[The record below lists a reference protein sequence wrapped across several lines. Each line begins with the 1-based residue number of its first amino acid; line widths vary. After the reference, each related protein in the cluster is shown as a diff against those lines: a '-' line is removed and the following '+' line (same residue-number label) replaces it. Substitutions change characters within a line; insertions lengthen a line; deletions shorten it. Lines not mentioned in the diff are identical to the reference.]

1 MKTWYTYIIN
11 RLKELFTRR
20 NKAMEYTITKDN
32 FEEKVLNNKKTV
44 LIDFWA
50 SWCGPCKMLSPIVS
64 EIAEENSDIDVG
76 KINVDEE
83 AELSLEFSIMSIPTL
98 IVFKDGKA
106 VKKSIGLVSKQ
117 EILELIK

>member
-1 MKTWYTYIIN
+1 
-11 RLKELFTRR
+11 
-20 NKAMEYTITKDN
+20 
-32 FEEKVLNNKKTV
+32 
-44 LIDFWA
+44 
-50 SWCGPCKMLSPIVS
+50 MLSPIVS

>member
-20 NKAMEYTITKDN
+20 KKEMEYTITKDN

-64 EIAEENSDIDVG
+64 EVAEENSDIDVG

-83 AELSLEFSIMSIPTL
+83 AELSLEFNIMSIPTL

>member
-20 NKAMEYTITKDN
+20 KKAMEYTITKDN

>member
-20 NKAMEYTITKDN
+20 KKAMEYTITKDN

-64 EIAEENSDIDVG
+64 EIAEENCDIDVG

>member
-1 MKTWYTYIIN
+1 
-11 RLKELFTRR
+11 
-20 NKAMEYTITKDN
+20 MEYTITKDN

>member
-20 NKAMEYTITKDN
+20 KKAMEYTITKDN

-83 AELSLEFSIMSIPTL
+83 AELSLEFSIISIPTL

>member
-20 NKAMEYTITKDN
+20 KKAMEYTITKDN
-32 FEEKVLNNKKTV
+32 FEEKVLNNKKAV

>member
-1 MKTWYTYIIN
+1 
-11 RLKELFTRR
+11 
-20 NKAMEYTITKDN
+20 MEYTITKDN

-64 EIAEENSDIDVG
+64 EIANENSDIDVG

-98 IVFKDGKA
+98 IVFRDGKA
-106 VKKSIGLVSKQ
+106 VKKSIGLVSKE
-117 EILELIK
+117 EISELIK

>member
-20 NKAMEYTITKDN
+20 KKEMEYTITKDN

-50 SWCGPCKMLSPIVS
+50 SWCGPCKMLSHIVS
-64 EIAEENSDIDVG
+64 EVAEENSDIDVG

-106 VKKSIGLVSKQ
+106 VKKSIGLVSKE

>member
-20 NKAMEYTITKDN
+20 KKEMEYTITKDN

-64 EIAEENSDIDVG
+64 EVAEENSDIDVG

-106 VKKSIGLVSKQ
+106 VKKSIGLVSKE
-117 EILELIK
+117 EISELIK

>member
-1 MKTWYTYIIN
+1 MKKWYTYIIN
-11 RLKELFTRR
+11 RLKVLFTRR
-20 NKAMEYTITKDN
+20 KKAMEYTITKDN

-64 EIAEENSDIDVG
+64 EIANENSDIDVG

-98 IVFKDGKA
+98 IVFRDGKA
-106 VKKSIGLVSKQ
+106 VKKSIGLVSKE
-117 EILELIK
+117 EISELIK

>member
-20 NKAMEYTITKDN
+20 KKAMEYTITKDN

-64 EIAEENSDIDVG
+64 EVAEENSDIDVG

-106 VKKSIGLVSKQ
+106 VKKSIGLVSKE